1 MSLSF
6 GRFTFSLSRPLIM
19 GIVNITPDSFSDGGQ
34 FLDPQRAIEH
44 AMQLIAEG
52 ADILDIGGES
62 TRPNAAPISEK
73 EELARVL
80 PILVGLRDKGV
91 ALSVDTQKSGVM
103 RAALAAGA
111 DMINDVNALQ
121 SPGALAAVANS
132 TAAVCLMHKQGDPQ
146 TMQQLPLYYDVAA
159 EVRAFLQARLLA
171 AEGAG
176 IARERLVIDP
186 GFGFGK
192 NLEHNVTLLQQL
204 HTLTD
209 FGVPVLAGLS
219 RKSMLGKLA
228 DLAVHERVHASV
240 AAAVLAVMKGAKIVR
255 VHDVKATHDALAIVN
270 AIEGWHE

>member
-1 MSLSF
+1 MF
-6 GRFTFSLSRPLIM
+6 FCGRFTFSLSRPLIM
-19 GIVNITPDSFSDGGQ
+19 GIVNVTPDSFSDGGH
-34 FLDPQRAIEH
+34 FRDAKHAIDY
-44 AMQLIAEG
+44 ALQLIEQG
-52 ADILDIGGES
+52 ADLLDIGGES
-62 TRPNAAPISEK
+62 TRPNAAPVPEK

-80 PILVGLRDKGV
+80 PVLEGLRDTGV
-91 ALSVDTQKSGVM
+91 ALSIDTQKPAVM
-103 RAALAAGA
+103 RAAIEAGA
-111 DMINDVNALQ
+111 DMVNDVNALQ
-121 SPGALAAVANS
+121 SPGALAAVADS

-159 EVRAFLQARLLA
+159 EVRAFLQARLQVA
-171 AEGAG
+171 QAAG

-192 NLEHNVTLLQQL
+192 NLEHNVTLLQQF

-209 FGVPVLAGLS
+209 LGVPVLAGLS

-228 DLAVHERVHASV
+228 GLEVHERVHASV